1 MNNNFFEI
9 IRKYCIVEGIDF
21 VSKNKSKDMYDI
33 LQNFNDYVN
42 NHFFDCKITTGNACD
57 YAHLPKTFVV
67 EWTESYFLI
76 LQKEKNTLINLTS
89 TDLVTPDKLLSKRVF
104 YLSKELKNIN
114 DVDVFDA
121 IKKMT
126 PGASYFSLG
135 LIFFALMTPLYSN
148 LFNTRLIY
156 SDSYHSVFFVT
167 GIFII
172 FVIFELI
179 LKSIIYD
186 KTSSQIRSNNIKC
199 NAFFYML

>member
-9 IRKYCIVEGIDF
+9 IRKYCLVEEIDF
-21 VSKNKSKDMYDI
+21 VFKNKSKEMCDV
-33 LQNFNDYVN
+33 LQNFNDYIN
-42 NHFFDCKITTGNACD
+42 NNFFDYKITTDNSYD
-57 YAHLPKTFVV
+57 YANLPKTFIV

-76 LQKEKNTLINLTS
+76 LQKEKNKLINLTS
-89 TDLVTPDKLLSKRVF
+89 TDIVTQDELLSKRVF

-135 LIFFALMTPLYSN
+135 LVFFALMTPLYSN

-179 LKSIIYD
+179 
-186 KTSSQIRSNNIKC
+186 
-199 NAFFYML
+199 

>member
-1 MNNNFFEI
+1 MNSNFFEI
-9 IRKYCIVEGIDF
+9 IRKYCIIEDIDF
-21 VSKNKSKDMYDI
+21 VFKNKSKDMHDI

-42 NHFFDCKITTGNACD
+42 NHFFDCKITTDDACD

-89 TDLVTPDKLLSKRVF
+89 TDLVTSDKLLSKRVF

-167 GIFII
+167 GVFII

-179 LKSIIYD
+179 LKSMIYD
-186 KTSSQIRSNNIKC
+186 KTSSQI
-199 NAFFYML
+199 

>member
-1 MNNNFFEI
+1 MNSNFFEI
-9 IRKYCIVEGIDF
+9 IRKYCIVEDIDF
-21 VSKNKSKDMYDI
+21 VFKNKSKDMYDI

-42 NHFFDCKITTGNACD
+42 NHFFDCKITTDNACD

-121 IKKMT
+121 IKK
-126 PGASYFSLG
+126 
-135 LIFFALMTPLYSN
+135 
-148 LFNTRLIY
+148 
-156 SDSYHSVFFVT
+156 
-167 GIFII
+167 
-172 FVIFELI
+172 
-179 LKSIIYD
+179 
-186 KTSSQIRSNNIKC
+186 
-199 NAFFYML
+199 